1 MRLPYFLHRQS
12 LRSRSFRSKLRFFFS
27 KSNRSAFMPCDS
39 CNWANQSAA
48 GRKSTH
54 KNGDKC
60 GWNLVRYASK
70 VDSWNPLTWETLFGL
85 LKTATAASMPEIKQT
100 GWVIYVSYA
109 SYCSMTSMS
118 DWISETKCQ
127 FSVVIAFNDQGL
139 VLKSHDLLT
148 GIVNSTFLQSN
159 CCNKTH
165 HWPYCPDWIEFVK
178 VII

>member
-100 GWVIYVSYA
+100 GWVIYMSYA

-118 DWISETKCQ
+118 DWISEVKQ
-127 FSVVIAFNDQGL
+127 SASL
-139 VLKSHDLLT
+139 VWLSHLMIRVWFL
-148 GIVNSTFLQSN
+148 SLMTF
-159 CCNKTH
+159 
-165 HWPYCPDWIEFVK
+165 
-178 VII
+178 